1 VSSPRLVMRVLTVA
15 VLGVSLVGC
24 SDSSQLSTD
33 DAAPTPTAADPT
45 STATTPS
52 APTNT
57 WEPTELAAGEVY
69 RLGDPTAVGTM
80 TVSRTSEKDLVFHV
94 EGVPELT
101 TRAQLRVYAGE
112 HDPFDDCLPEGFD
125 RVFFMGTFGANA
137 GEVTTVEWD
146 GAEVAPEVISGEYV
160 DAQITDFID
169 SNVYVEGGCVQPTIA
184 FAHLRWN

>member
-1 VSSPRLVMRVLTVA
+1 MVPRRLVRVLTVGVLA
-15 VLGVSLVGC
+15 VNLVGC
-24 SDSSQLSTD
+24 SNVSQRSAD
-33 DAAPTPTAADPT
+33 DTAPTPTADVPA
-45 STATTPS
+45 STATTPP
-52 APTNT
+52 APTST

-69 RLGDPTAVGTM
+69 RIGDPTPVGTM
-80 TVSRTSEKDLVFHV
+80 TATRTSEEDLVFHV
-94 EGVPELT
+94 EGIPELT

-137 GEVTTVEWD
+137 GDVTTVKWD
-146 GAEVAPEVISGEYV
+146 GAEGAPEVISGEYV